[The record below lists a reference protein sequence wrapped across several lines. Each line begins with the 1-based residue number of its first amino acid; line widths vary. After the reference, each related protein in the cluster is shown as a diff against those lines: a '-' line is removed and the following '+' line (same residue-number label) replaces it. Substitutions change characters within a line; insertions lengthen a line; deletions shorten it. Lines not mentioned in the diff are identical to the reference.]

1 MATILDL
8 GILNYFGIIFPFL
21 LMFVVSYAIL
31 QKTKVLSGEATINA
45 MIAMAVSFLGVMS
58 NTVIS
63 IVSFIAPWFTVMM
76 IFLILLLL
84 LFAIMGV
91 SEKEFLAAVKS
102 NRGIQWSILGVSLI
116 ILIAGFS
123 VTIGQDFLDAGS
135 QQDELGDFEQNIFDI
150 FINTKVLGMLLLF
163 GISVFTVALL
173 TGN

>member
-91 SEKEFLAAVKS
+91 SEKEFLAAAKS
-102 NRGIQWSILGVSLI
+102 NKGIQWSILGVSLI

-150 FINTKVLGMLLLF
+150 FVNTKVLGMLLLF